1 MLIIER
7 FEGNTAIIED
17 GGKHFEVSRDD
28 LPENACEGYVLKKVG
43 STYEIDKEKT
53 ESRRKEILKLQNSL
67 WS

>member
-7 FEGNTAIIED
+7 FEGNTAVVED
-17 GGKHFEVSRDD
+17 DGKHFEVSRDD
-28 LPENACEGYVLKKVG
+28 LPANAREGDVLKKVG
-43 STYEIDKEKT
+43 GIYEIDKEKT

>member
-28 LPENACEGYVLKKVG
+28 LSANAREGDVLKKVG

>member
-28 LPENACEGYVLKKVG
+28 LPANAREGDVLKKVG
-43 STYEIDKEKT
+43 STYEIDKEKQKA
-53 ESRRKEILKLQNSL
+53 EEKKY
-67 WS
+67 